1 MDIPDE
7 YRNWL
12 DFHSSLGI
20 YSQRFRE
27 ICQSFKPHRSKSKNE
42 VKMKRPQTSFFS
54 QMFLNSY
61 FLSVRQESCQ
71 ESRALWEGMS
81 WSTSLGLQHEGDQ
94 LSLSSPC
101 TPHLLLDAGCLLWV
115 KICDPAKFHLTKSCQ
130 LWSCIIVWGSCLW
143 IQMTNPANTE
153 HLSLSW
159 SYWRPLSQIS
169 SNMFTRET
177 GRGDSFW

>member
-1 MDIPDE
+1 M
-7 YRNWL
+7 
-12 DFHSSLGI
+12 S
-20 YSQRFRE
+20 E

-71 ESRALWEGMS
+71 KSRALWEGMS

-101 TPHLLLDAGCLLWV
+101 TPHLLLDAGCLLLWV

-130 LWSCIIVWGSCLW
+130 LWSCIIVWG
-143 IQMTNPANTE
+143 I
-153 HLSLSW
+153 LSLNPDDESCKHRT
-159 SYWRPLSQIS
+159 SEPFLVLLEAIKPDIVQYVYPGNRQRRFILIKHRA
-169 SNMFTRET
+169 REFDININEN
-177 GRGDSFW
+177 R